1 MKIIVL
7 GCGLVGGV
15 IAKDLA
21 ADGNLEVTVAD
32 RSREAIDRV
41 LRQAPVRGEIVDFSK
56 PGAVRDAVSDFDMAV
71 GAVPG
76 FLGYNMLKEVIEAG
90 KNIVDISFAPED
102 SMQLDSLAKQ
112 KEVTVL
118 VDCGVAPGMSN
129 ILAGYA
135 ASLMD
140 EAESC
145 EILVGGLPVERYW
158 PYEYRIVFSPLD
170 TIDEYIRPARVMEN
184 GRIVEKEALSEVEL
198 VDFPGI
204 GTLEAFN
211 TDGLRTLLK
220 TMKIPNMKE
229 KTLRYPGHA
238 EKMRMLRETG
248 FFGSE
253 PVEVGGVKVR
263 PIDLTARLLFPMWK
277 LKEGEKEFTVM
288 RVTVKGKKDGREIKY
303 TYNLVDYF
311 DERTNTTS
319 MARTTG
325 FTCSIMARLVAKG
338 QFTHKGVC
346 PPEFVGQNHEVFK
359 ILLEELRKRGVIYKE
374 TIS

>member
-41 LRQAPVRGEIVDFSK
+41 LQQAPVRGEIVDFSE

-112 KEVTVL
+112 KEVTAL

-129 ILAGYA
+129 ILVGYA

-145 EILVGGLPVERYW
+145 EILVGGLPAERYW
-158 PYEYRIVFSPLD
+158 PYEYRIVFSPFD

-253 PVEVGGVKVR
+253 PLEVGGVKVR

-277 LKEGEKEFTVM
+277 LKEGEKDFTVM
-288 RVTVKGKKDGREIKY
+288 RVTVKGKKEGREIKF
-303 TYNLVDYF
+303 TYDLVDYF
-311 DERTNTTS
+311 DETTNTTS

-325 FTCSIMARLVAKG
+325 FTCSVMARLVANG
-338 QFTHKGVC
+338 RFTRKGVC
-346 PPEFVGQNHEVFK
+346 PPEFVGRNHEVFK
-359 ILLEELRKRGVIYKE
+359 ILLEELRKRGVVYKE
-374 TIS
+374 RIS